1 MRYLPIIILGEPGGS
16 MSKPRILVVE
26 DERDVS
32 KVISI
37 NLELEGMEVT
47 EAYDGPTALAFI
59 EESRPDC
66 VVLDVMLPKISGWD
80 ILKFLK
86 SNPETS
92 EIPVV
97 MVTAKVGERDQ
108 LRGLGAGAVKYI
120 TKPFSPVALT
130 EAIKSVL
137 KPQAKEEIAR
147 ERRETIERLQ
157 LSTIHKISDI
167 LISAPDLDDLLEGVA
182 DKLTG
187 LFDLPYCALVLSDEE
202 EPEVYAFRE
211 ASEMPGK
218 GKSVSRTSVSR
229 DIEDRLR
236 QAFAANRRP
245 ARISDLDFDLSVL
258 FPGAPGAEDG
268 YVMPLFEQNN
278 YLGTVVIAGKAG
290 VNLSLDEED
299 LLATIANQFA
309 AAVARARLHEN
320 LREDEVVHR
329 RLLHQTITAQESERR
344 RLASEIHDSVVQS
357 LVGISYRLQ
366 AVKKKMSP
374 DLNGDLQSDLKILE
388 DQLNTNIKELRDLL
402 LGLRPPMLDDMG
414 LYKALE
420 THLKNFG
427 MKNNLQSTF
436 QSPESPPRLTRDAQI
451 NMFRIVQE
459 ALNNVEKHAGASH
472 VTVEIESSPAKL
484 FLTVRDD
491 GKGFA
496 SSRNRGKTRSL
507 GIASMRERTELLGG
521 YLKIKSE
528 PGRGTV
534 VSIDIP
540 LRQIV
545 EG

>member
-1 MRYLPIIILGEPGGS
+1 MQ
-16 MSKPRILVVE
+16 KPRILVVE

-37 NLELEGMEVT
+37 NLELEGMDVT
-47 EAYDGPTALAFI
+47 EAHDGPSAITHI
-59 EESRPDC
+59 EASKPDC

-80 ILKFLK
+80 ILKFIK
-86 SNPETS
+86 NNPATAD
-92 EIPVV
+92 IPVV

-137 KPQAKEEIAR
+137 KPQAKEEVAR

-167 LISAPDLDDLLEGVA
+167 LISAPVLDDLLEGVA
-182 DKLTG
+182 DKLTA
-187 LFDLPYCALVLSDEE
+187 LFDLPLCALILSDDE

-211 ASEMPGK
+211 ASGEPGK
-218 GKSVSRTSVSR
+218 GKSVSRTTVTR
-229 DIEDRLR
+229 EVDEKLK

-245 ARISDLDFDLSVL
+245 AKVSDLEDFALDIV
-258 FPGAPGAEDG
+258 FPGAPAAEDG
-268 YVMPLFEQNN
+268 YVLPLFERNT
-278 YLGTVVIAGKAG
+278 YLGTIVIAGRSG
-290 VNLSLDEED
+290 VHLSLDEED
-299 LLATIANQFA
+299 LLATIANQVA

-320 LREDEVVHR
+320 LREDEVIHR

-344 RLASEIHDSVVQS
+344 RLAAEIHDSVVQS

-366 AVKKKMSP
+366 AVEKKLGTEM
-374 DLNGDLQSDLKILE
+374 DGELRTDLKILE
-388 DQLNTNIKELRDLL
+388 EQLNSNIKELRDLL

-414 LYKALE
+414 LFKALE

-427 MKNNLQSTF
+427 IKNAIECSF
-436 QSPESPPRLTRDAQI
+436 QPPEKLPPLTRDAQI
-451 NMFRIVQE
+451 NLFRIVQE
-459 ALNNVEKHAGASH
+459 ALNNVEKHANASH
-472 VTVEIESSPAKL
+472 VTIEIETSPQKL
-484 FLTVRDD
+484 YLTVRDD
-491 GKGFA
+491 GKGFSA
-496 SSRNRGKTRSL
+496 QRARGKPMNL

-521 YLKIKSE
+521 RLKIKSE
-528 PGRGTV
+528 ADRGTV

-540 LRQIV
+540 LRQIL